1 MHEGRPEEGRR
12 RRGAEL
18 GDDGDGGRCLGLDF
32 GRGRPRP
39 RSWRDGGASGWG
51 RATQS
56 VRNRSGAAKLGRW
69 NVDGELCSLPLA
81 VLRGRR
87 REERDG
93 TGSFEASAWLRAALN
108 AEVGR
113 DCRRVDALAGDHS
126 GGMGVGAQYRA
137 HERHC
142 LLV

>member
-1 MHEGRPEEGRR
+1 MAGRGSSTER
-12 RRGAEL
+12 AKL
-18 GDDGDGGRCLGLDF
+18 GVDGDGGRRLRLDF
-32 GRGRPRP
+32 DRGRARP
-39 RSWRDGGASGWG
+39 GLWRDGRASGRG

-56 VRNRSGAAKLGRW
+56 ARNRSGAAKLGRW

-81 VLRGRR
+81 VLPGRR

-137 HERHC
+137 QERHC